1 MLTQYAQEFT
11 MDIMLKTLNID
22 LKMIGY
28 DKSTQR
34 WIK

>member
-1 MLTQYAQEFT
+1 MLTPYAQEFT
-11 MDIMLKTLNID
+11 MDIMLKMLNID

-28 DKSTQR
+28 DKSTQQ